1 MLPVEE
7 LRIVPAPG
15 IVPDKPAGLGTHAV
29 RRFRSGLQARATSL
43 PATEFTGDFYTTC
56 EIGDDVW
63 FAVGDFSGHGLGAA
77 IFAMMVREELDRSID
92 HCRHTCLVEIVGRLD
107 GLLRDEFPSNRF
119 ASLVVGRAAQD
130 GRVTLVN
137 AGHCHPLVLRAGGAL
152 ESIAPGGPVVGIVPA
167 PAWSSTSTR
176 LDPGDR
182 LLVYTDGLLEA
193 RDADDDEFGTDRI
206 AALASGADPGSTI
219 DTLLDE
225 VTRFTRGK
233 RDDDLTVFM
242 LSRG

>member
-1 MLPVEE
+1 
-7 LRIVPAPG
+7 
-15 IVPDKPAGLGTHAV
+15 
-29 RRFRSGLQARATSL
+29 
-43 PATEFTGDFYTTC
+43 
-56 EIGDDVW
+56 
-63 FAVGDFSGHGLGAA
+63 
-77 IFAMMVREELDRSID
+77 
-92 HCRHTCLVEIVGRLD
+92 
-107 GLLRDEFPSNRF
+107 
-119 ASLVVGRAAQD
+119 
-130 GRVTLVN
+130 VN

-152 ESIAPGGPVVGIVPA
+152 ESISPGGPVVGIVPA